1 MRHWAQTLFRDP
13 TAVVRRVMSP
23 GLSQIYL
30 RLRTTLDSYINVFL
44 TSLFLW
50 PLLRSNIINGRVKR
64 LAIRTLV

>member
-1 MRHWAQTLFRDP
+1 
-13 TAVVRRVMSP
+13 
-23 GLSQIYL
+23 
-30 RLRTTLDSYINVFL
+30 VFL